1 MKRPFKGTA
10 RKGVKESKF
19 RLFFLSFGR
28 LVLDAAKLSF
38 GSLVLGTIIKGE
50 IPQATLLT
58 VGIIA
63 SAAGAL
69 GGILLITLCEE
80 K

>member
-1 MKRPFKGTA
+1 
-10 RKGVKESKF
+10 
-19 RLFFLSFGR
+19 

-38 GSLVLGTIIKGE
+38 GSFVLGTIIKGE

-80 K
+80 KWHGTSSNRYYRFYGGL

>member
-1 MKRPFKGTA
+1 MKRQLRETAKKGA
-10 RKGVKESKF
+10 KKGRF
-19 RLFFLSFGR
+19 RLFFLNFGR
-28 LVLDAAKLSF
+28 LILDGTKLSF

-50 IPQATLLT
+50 IPQATLLGI
-58 VGIIA
+58 GIIA

-69 GGILLITLCEE
+69 CGIILVTLFEE